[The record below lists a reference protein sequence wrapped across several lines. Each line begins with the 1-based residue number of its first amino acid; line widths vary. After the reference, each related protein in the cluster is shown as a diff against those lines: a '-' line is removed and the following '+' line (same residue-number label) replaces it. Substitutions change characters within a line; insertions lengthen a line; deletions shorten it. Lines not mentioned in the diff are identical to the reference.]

1 MQNPQVHAT
10 SPNVLCTK
18 YHVHTPQHLSYAQA
32 PTSLR
37 PMLISEVMQL
47 WISPLQSGYLKR
59 TLTKQVTRRQKLD
72 ASLG

>member
-18 YHVHTPQHLSYAQA
+18 DHVHAPQHLSYAQA
-32 PTSLR
+32 PTSLQL
-37 PMLISEVMQL
+37 MMISEVMQL
-47 WISPLQSGYLKR
+47 WIGPLQSADLKR